1 MSAAPTH
8 RALPSTPILGN
19 SCSVNCLQQMLRTL
33 GWPSILFVATL
44 AAPSLLGQAPQSDT
58 LTVNVPATSNPY
70 LAGLPGG
77 TKARVGDS
85 APQQSPVLVQRT
97 LAHAVAV
104 TFTAVGAIQHTPECP
119 PDCHGPNGAELARHR
134 DGAEHGIS
142 DVTAPM
148 DALIGVFLS
157 DERPD
162 RSKAPHSLDYRA
174 FRRETNNFSPQLK
187 QVFFIGDGR
196 LSSGALLRYLVPAK
210 ATRLYLAVMDGYEWN
225 NNSGS
230 FTVTVAIERD
240 RIDTDMFA
248 VDSSIT
254 FNNWVCL
261 PDRVHCTPDRPI
273 AEEKSPG
280 HFHVIL
286 PASSEWSISVPDAEG
301 TAAIHAAVGTVCLSS
316 DACAGPRGLGS
327 AAGPGFLAQ
336 DKPVGALISKI
347 IDGRT
352 YFSVNHRKGAPF
364 RDHEGY
370 FEFDVSTR

>member
-1 MSAAPTH
+1 MHHPARTRNQHLLS
-8 RALPSTPILGN
+8 N
-19 SCSVNCLQQMLRTL
+19 SCSVNYRKEMLRIFRWASSL
-33 GWPSILFVATL
+33 GTATFAASSLF
-44 AAPSLLGQAPQSDT
+44 GQVLKSDT

-70 LAGLPGG
+70 LAGLPSG
-77 TKARVGDS
+77 TKARVGDI

-97 LAHAVAV
+97 LSHAVAV

-119 PDCHGPNGAELARHR
+119 PDCYGPNGAEFARHQ

-142 DVTAPM
+142 DLIAPM
-148 DALIGVFLS
+148 NALVGVFLS

-162 RSKAPHSLDYRA
+162 RSKAPRSLDYR
-174 FRRETNNFSPQLK
+174 RMRSDSNSFSPQLK

-196 LSSGALLRYLVPAK
+196 TSSGALRRCLVPAK

-240 RIDTDMFA
+240 RVDTDIFT

-254 FNNWVCL
+254 FNKWACL
-261 PDRVHCTPDRPI
+261 PDRAHCTPDRPI
-273 AEEKSPG
+273 AEEKAPG
-280 HFHVIL
+280 QFHVIL

-301 TAAIHAAVGTVCLSS
+301 TAAIHAAKGTVCLSS
-316 DACAGPRGLGS
+316 DECMGPQGLGS

-336 DKPVGALISKI
+336 DEPVGALISKVI
-347 IDGRT
+347 NGRI
-352 YFSVNHRKGAPF
+352 YFSVNHRKGVPF